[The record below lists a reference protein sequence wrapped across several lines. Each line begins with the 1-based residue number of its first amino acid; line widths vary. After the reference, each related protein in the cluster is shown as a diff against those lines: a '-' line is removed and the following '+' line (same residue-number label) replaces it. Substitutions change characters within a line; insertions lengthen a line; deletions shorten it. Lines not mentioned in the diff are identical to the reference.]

1 MSYVKKQNTKKE
13 LQKLLD
19 SNAQVVEFLEY
30 IKGRYDFSEDEKKR
44 IDDSMQ
50 YVKDM
55 TFIFSQMKSVL

>member
-1 MSYVKKQNTKKE
+1 MSYAKKKNTKKE

-19 SNAQVVEFLEY
+19 SNKQVIEFLEY
-30 IKGRYDFSEDEKKR
+30 IKGRYDFSEDEKKG

-55 TFIFSQMKSVL
+55 TFIFSQMKSSL

>member
-1 MSYVKKQNTKKE
+1 MSYAKKKNTKKE

-19 SNAQVVEFLEY
+19 SNQQVIEFLEY

-55 TFIFSQMKSVL
+55 TFIFLQMKSSL